1 MHPGN
6 RTHKKRPLKVLT
18 LSRHQHHREACQ
30 TILLASLGF
39 DRAQRLVLLLL
50 FVPFIH
56 SVTICTPKTKD
67 VSRSRSSSSKVQY
80 LY

>member
-6 RTHKKRPLKVLT
+6 RAHKKRPLKVLT

-39 DRAQRLVLLLL
+39 DRAQRLVVLLL
-50 FVPFIH
+50 FVPFSH
-56 SVTICTPKTKD
+56 SVTICTPN
-67 VSRSRSSSSKVQY
+67 SRSRSSSSKVQY